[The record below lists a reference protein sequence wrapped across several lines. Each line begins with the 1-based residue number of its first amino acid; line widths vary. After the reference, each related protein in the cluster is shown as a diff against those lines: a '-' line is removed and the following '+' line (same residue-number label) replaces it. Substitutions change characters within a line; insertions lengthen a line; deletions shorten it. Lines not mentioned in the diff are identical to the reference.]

1 MTLTTATLTTAT
13 ETRPAKTK
21 VHIAQRAIR
30 TSVFNTAYE
39 EEPQQD
45 VQSGL
50 YELFMQLAI
59 GPSPSDLLFRL
70 YRHARFAVNKNRC
83 HGKKIVNTYKTVPE
97 MSIFCA

>member
-13 ETRPAKTK
+13 ETRPANTK
-21 VHIAQRAIR
+21 VHTAQRAIR

-70 YRHARFAVNKNRC
+70 YRQ
-83 HGKKIVNTYKTVPE
+83 GDLMSTKTE
-97 MSIFCA
+97 TEQKRL